1 VTGVQTCALPIS
13 MSGAIEEV
21 RFDGTDLVC
30 LTIDGAAPRGI
41 CGTGLIDAAAELV
54 RTGLMDATGRLL
66 EPDEL
71 PATMPAALRARL
83 RADGDGPEVF
93 LGAGREVPLT
103 GRDLRELQLA
113 KAAVRAG
120 AETLLAEAGLGALD
134 LSRVL
139 LAGAFGSYIDPASA
153 LAIGLLPEVPV
164 ERVSFGGNTSAAGAR
179 LALLDGAERAR
190 AAELAREVRYLE
202 LSGRS
207 DFQERFA
214 EAMFF
219 PGAQ

>member
-1 VTGVQTCALPIS
+1 MRA

-21 RFDGTDLVC
+21 RFDGGDLVC

-54 RTGLMDATGRLL
+54 RAGLMDGSGRLL
-66 EPDEL
+66 EPGEL
-71 PATMPAALRARL
+71 PPATPARL
-83 RADGDGPEVF
+83 RSRVRMSEDGPEVL
-93 LGAGREVPLT
+93 LGADLELPLT

-120 AETLLAEAGLGALD
+120 GETLLAEAKLGALD

-139 LAGAFGSYIDPASA
+139 LAGAFGSYIDPANA
-153 LAIGLLPEVPV
+153 LAIGLLPDVPV
-164 ERVSFGGNTSAAGAR
+164 ERVAFGGNTSAAGAR
-179 LALLDGAERAR
+179 LALLDRAARERS
-190 AAELAREVRYLE
+190 AELAQAVRYIE
-202 LSGRS
+202 LSGRA

-214 EAMFF
+214 EAMFY
-219 PGAQ
+219 PGARE

>member
-1 VTGVQTCALPIS
+1 MRA

-21 RFDGTDLVC
+21 RFDGRDLEC

-41 CGTGLIDAAAELV
+41 CGTGLIDAAAELLRTGVLDGSGRLLAPGELPAGLPAALVARV
-54 RTGLMDATGRLL
+54 RTG
-66 EPDEL
+66 EE
-71 PATMPAALRARL
+71 
-83 RADGDGPEVF
+83 GPEVL
-93 LGAGREVPLT
+93 LGARGEVPLT

-120 AETLLAEAGLGALD
+120 SEILLAEAGLGAPD
-134 LSRVL
+134 LARVI
-139 LAGAFGSYIDPASA
+139 LAGAFGSYLDPANA

-164 ERVSFGGNTSAAGAR
+164 ERVCFGGNTSAAGAR
-179 LALLDGAERAR
+179 LALLDRAVRERAE
-190 AAELAREVRYLE
+190 ALAREVEYLE

-219 PGAQ
+219 PGARE